1 MPKLP
6 AKNLSNLHY
15 YLMVQD
21 LHSVIRG
28 HSWSCVV
35 IRGHLCVLL
44 DMIRG
49 FAKIQDYNTF
59 LIY

>member
-28 HSWSCVV
+28 HSWSLVCAFRHDQG
-35 IRGHLCVLL
+35 IR
-44 DMIRG
+44 
-49 FAKIQDYNTF
+49 QDPR
-59 LIY
+59 L